1 MHTKDPAKTC
11 SRLEWWEAHKTEFPR
26 FLLMIKLNLEKV
38 ENIEK
43 NNGISVG
50 LEKRKRLATE
60 DDVEDNEVE
69 VCVKNRKLILI
80 QMMMTTNTQVLLAD
94 FKL

>member
-1 MHTKDPAKTC
+1 MVGSPPKKQSFLFWRNNGEDQENTLGRRHCTVED
-11 SRLEWWEAHKTEFPR
+11 
-26 FLLMIKLNLEKV
+26 LLMIKLNLEKV

-43 NNGISVG
+43 NNGVSVG

-69 VCVKNRKLILI
+69 VCVKKEN
-80 QMMMTTNTQVLLAD
+80 
-94 FKL
+94 

>member
-1 MHTKDPAKTC
+1 MVTTKRTLLAEDTMQD
-11 SRLEWWEAHKTEFPR
+11 
-26 FLLMIKLNLEKV
+26 LLMIKLNLEKV

-43 NNGISVG
+43 NNGVSVG

-69 VCVKNRKLILI
+69 VCVKKRELILI
-80 QMMMTTNTQVLLAD
+80 QMMTTTNTQVLLAD